1 MSRWAVGL
9 SASSCY
15 PQKTAYTFAMA
26 ERLGYHRT
34 FLGSVERGER
44 NLSVLNILTFA
55 TALGIDPG
63 ELVSGMSRGP
73 ADEARG
79 TV

>member
-1 MSRWAVGL
+1 VFCGRYA
-9 SASSCY
+9 ATSS
-15 PQKTAYTFAMA
+15 FARSKLA
-26 ERLGYHRT
+26 HIAGVDRT
-34 FLGSVERGER
+34 YVGSVERGER